1 VTRRKRATTRG
12 AQRLATRERLFSLA
26 VAEFKKAGVAG
37 ADVGEIV
44 AAAGVAHG
52 TFFFHFPTKEHV
64 VAELG
69 QREEVLMAKELD
81 GFLAEPRRLD
91 ELLGEFA
98 RLTLAM
104 ERRIGRRLY
113 QDLLALYFSPRR
125 SELRLWPDHPVGAR
139 LIAEFERARERG
151 ELDREADPAS
161 SVILF
166 LLGFYALMLTRNRN
180 AARARMVEQLVATTA
195 RAARPLE
202 ER

>member
-1 VTRRKRATTRG
+1 
-12 AQRLATRERLFSLA
+12 
-26 VAEFKKAGVAG
+26 
-37 ADVGEIV
+37 
-44 AAAGVAHG
+44 
-52 TFFFHFPTKEHV
+52 
-64 VAELG
+64 
-69 QREEVLMAKELD
+69 MAKELD

-125 SELRLWPDHPVGAR
+125 AELRLWPDHPVGAR
-139 LIAEFERARERG
+139 LSAEFERARERG